1 MDPWWAKKG
10 FRRLFDDID
19 KEPEDIIEM
28 FQRMFKSFERIPEI
42 GELEGS
48 YFFGFSITQGREGKP
63 VIREFGNVRPSGNS
77 VIKSTVR
84 EPLVDTVYDSK
95 HSLVKVIVELP
106 GVDADN
112 IRVVAQERAVTVK
125 AANGDR
131 LYETSVPLDVPIVRK
146 MVKRT
151 FNNGVLEVTFKEKAK
166 PRRIDAKG
174 GLGQQ

>member
-1 MDPWWAKKG
+1 
-10 FRRLFDDID
+10 
-19 KEPEDIIEM
+19 
-28 FQRMFKSFERIPEI
+28 
-42 GELEGS
+42 
-48 YFFGFSITQGREGKP
+48 
-63 VIREFGNVRPSGNS
+63 
-77 VIKSTVR
+77 
-84 EPLVDTVYDSK
+84 
-95 HSLVKVIVELP
+95 
-106 GVDADN
+106 VDADN
-112 IRVVAQERAVTVK
+112 IRVVTQERAVTVK